1 MLPFVGK
8 AHVAYLPQGKVVG
21 LSKIPRIVDMFSR
34 RLQVQERLTTQIA
47 DFLEETLQP
56 RGVAVVVEAAHMCAT
71 LRGVKKADTRMVTQ
85 TLRGEFKTD
94 PELRREFMEHINRRS
109 TQELY

>member
-1 MLPFVGK
+1 MGR
-8 AHVAYLPQGKVVG
+8 AHVAYIPSGKVIG

-47 DFLEETLQP
+47 DFLEETIEP
-56 RGVAVVVEAAHMCAT
+56 AGIAVVVEAAHMCAAI
-71 LRGVKKADTRMVTQ
+71 RGVRKANSRMVTS
-85 TLRGEFKTD
+85 TMRGEYKTNSD
-94 PELRREFMEHINRRS
+94 LRREFMQHISRPQ